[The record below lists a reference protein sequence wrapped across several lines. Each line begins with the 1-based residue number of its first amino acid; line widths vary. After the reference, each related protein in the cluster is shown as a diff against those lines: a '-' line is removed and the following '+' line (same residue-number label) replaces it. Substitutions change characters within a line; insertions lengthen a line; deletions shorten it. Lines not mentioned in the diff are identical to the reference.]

1 MNVNKI
7 IAYKNNRVVKISA
20 QLTDKLNFNLL
31 ESYKRNFLS
40 SDDIA
45 YKIFKHFNE
54 ISWSSKSVRIL
65 NLNNPTQEL
74 QNDETKKI
82 MKKSLYNYINELE
95 ENEYD
100 LGFTNQEFYYL
111 ERDYECSQIDLIEQ
125 LGFFNNMPIP
135 TRTIDFI
142 EGYINQIEEISFS
155 RQQLR
160 KLYIENTAPMEEV
173 QEYVMYVGPNA
184 NFKGFIGKIV
194 QHRVDSPAHLVEFYA
209 AKPNGKNYK
218 FWSMEQN
225 LIRFYF

>member
-40 SDDIA
+40 SEDIA
-45 YKIFKHFNE
+45 YKVFKHFNE
-54 ISWSSKSVRIL
+54 IPWNSKSVRIL

-74 QNDETKKI
+74 QNDETKET
-82 MKKSLYNYINELE
+82 MKKSLYSYLKDVE
-95 ENEYD
+95 EDEYD
-100 LGFTNQEFYYL
+100 LGFTNQDFYYL
-111 ERDYECSQIDLIEQ
+111 ERDYDCSQIDLIEQ

-135 TRTIDFI
+135 TKTIGFI
-142 EGYINQIEEISFS
+142 EEYINQIEDISLS

-173 QEYVMYVGPNA
+173 QEYVMYIGPNEK
-184 NFKGFIGKIV
+184 FKGFVGRIV
-194 QHRVDSPAHLVEFYA
+194 NHRDDTAPHLVEFYA
-209 AKPNGKNYK
+209 KKSNGNNYK

-225 LIRFYF
+225 LIKFYF